1 MIEPYDKLWRPFN
14 FQMKAIASEI
24 MKIRE
29 SGKLDSQAKTS
40 FQDVVTAG
48 DKRAEEMLTEFLEM
62 NYPDDGIWGEE
73 GSMRI
78 SKSGRRWILDPID
91 GSGNYASGPPIFGIS
106 AGREQDGIADIG
118 AMYFPGMK
126 KFFFAE
132 RGRGAIMA
140 PDNCPGHPI
149 QRLFNPTDLRETTI
163 AVDLPREWQALWYG
177 LNQKCL
183 GVTILRSCTF
193 AVSLVAGGRL
203 GAYYNPRATPF
214 DLAAAVLIAEE
225 AGCVSSQEDGKE
237 IDLRMEH
244 ASIII
249 AANPEILDQMIY
261 LCRAL

>member
-126 KFFFAE
+126 
-132 RGRGAIMA
+132 
-140 PDNCPGHPI
+140 
-149 QRLFNPTDLRETTI
+149 RLFNPTELRETTI